1 MTGRG
6 TRSFRYGARLTVTAP
21 LAVAFLAVAG
31 EMVLLAAAATI
42 YWRVLFGTIAAV
54 ASLLAISMIRETLV
68 RIRGRRRIVVA
79 TRELVVPTDR
89 KSHDI
94 TIPFRDIRALELTG
108 APGFGRVL
116 RIRHANGELA
126 ISGVMLGSV
135 GELDEIHGLLKAA
148 RKTRS

>member
-6 TRSFRYGARLTVTAP
+6 TRSFRYGARLTVTTP
-21 LAVAFLAVAG
+21 LALVFVFVAAEMVWVAVA
-31 EMVLLAAAATI
+31 ASS
-42 YWRVLFGTIAAV
+42 YWRVVFAIIASL
-54 ASLLAISMIRETLV
+54 ASLLAVSMIRETLI

-89 KSHDI
+89 RGET
-94 TIPFRDIRALELTG
+94 TIRFSDIRALELTG
-108 APGFGRVL
+108 APGFNRVL
-116 RIRHANGELA
+116 KIRHANGELE

-148 RKTRS
+148 RKSR